1 MEKAIPILLI
11 ASIIGGFNP
20 LGMIGGQDQLYV
32 VDVSA
37 ITSAPSGVERFVS
50 DAEIKL
56 VSGSTG
62 EEVEPARITSKGT
75 TFTFYARQGD
85 NYRIDVQDR
94 EHRVLHREAID
105 LKGAKKYT
113 WKVVRLTGSL

>member
-62 EEVEPARITSKGT
+62 QEVKPTRITAKGT
-75 TFTFYARQGD
+75 TFTFYARRGD
-85 NYRIDVQDR
+85 DYRIDVQDR
-94 EHRVLHREAID
+94 GHRVLHREVLD

-113 WKVVRLTGSL
+113 WKVVRLNG